1 MKRIIKKTM
10 PFVLAVLIAFQTIY
24 SSVQTAQA
32 SAIPEVLYYTY
43 WDLIN
48 TIYATCGYDSKVD
61 ESVVNNHG
69 VTGKQAWSNFVTF
82 VENSA
87 KANYKFVG
95 DGMSKAFS
103 ELENLVN
110 TATEK
115 GISMSQDL
123 FDMLKDVFGYQS
135 KYSNQQ
141 NQFDCSSEAK
151 VYDFLVSI
159 LGCANYKNLDYL
171 DSVAYK
177 IYVNHS
183 LLSVFVAPSGYAYV
197 LLDIP
202 QNTYLGSG
210 ATDYY
215 TAPLVYLDSGVE
227 KVLYCNP
234 VTVNPSSCEILER
247 KNNYGVYCNAGA
259 YWLVKNGAFVST
271 NTISAQ
277 VSEGACP
284 QEVPEVAPWRKSV
297 DIPDEWRRAN
307 PKESPDKDPKKDP
320 EILPPII
327 PIPLK
332 PSKPDSTE
340 ETTEKPSTETT
351 ENPDSETTEKPD
363 KDSDKKKKPAVC
375 PIINP
380 DTGNVIDP
388 NTGWDIDPSTG
399 KLINPNTGELVDP
412 DMSNPSSL
420 TKKFGDITK
429 LFPFCIPFDLVCLI
443 RGMNAEKKPPVFHYE
458 HKFKDINYTFV
469 VDVDLSN
476 YDKYIKLFRF
486 GMQIFYIIALMFLT
500 SKISTYFA

>member
-1 MKRIIKKTM
+1 MIRIIKKVM
-10 PFVLAVLIAFQTIY
+10 PFVLAVLIVFQTIC

-48 TIYATCGYDSKVD
+48 TLYAACGYDSKVD
-61 ESVVNNHG
+61 ESVINNHG

-115 GISMSQDL
+115 GISITQDL
-123 FDMLKDVFGYQS
+123 YDMLKSVFADQVENV
-135 KYSNQQ
+135 SNG
-141 NQFDCSSEAK
+141 NQFDCSSKKK
-151 VYDFLVSI
+151 VQDMIFSI
-159 LGCANYKNLDYL
+159 TGGYL
-171 DSVAYK
+171 DDMRLRTIVDKGALLNI
-177 IYVNHS
+177 IY
-183 LLSVFVAPSGYAYV
+183 ASGRYYV
-197 LLDIP
+197 YVDNVSFNGP
-202 QNTYLGSG
+202 NYF
-210 ATDYY
+210 
-215 TAPLVYLDSGVE
+215 
-227 KVLYCNP
+227 K
-234 VTVNPSSCEILER
+234 LER
-247 KNNYGVYCNAGA
+247 QKDGSYRLYYKYRENWYQPGQTGGSVIENGETFYDMTITGFASDMQWVI
-259 YWLVKNGAFVST
+259 KNGAFAGT
-271 NTISAQ
+271 DTISAQ

-297 DIPDEWRRAN
+297 DIPDEWRVIN
-307 PKESPDKDPKKDP
+307 PNETPEQNPDDKP
-320 EILPPII
+320 EVLPVII
-327 PIPLK
+327 PIHPT
-332 PSKPDSTE
+332 KPDT
-340 ETTEKPSTETT
+340 KPDTETT
-351 ENPDSETTEKPD
+351 ENPDTETTENPD
-363 KDSDKKKKPAVC
+363 KDKDPDKKKNPVVN

-429 LFPFCIPFDLVCLI
+429 LFPFCIPFDLVRLI

-469 VDVDLSN
+469 VDVDLSD

-500 SKISTYFA
+500 SKISNYFA

>member
-1 MKRIIKKTM
+1 MKRIIKKAM
-10 PFVLAVLIAFQTIY
+10 PFVLAVLIVFQTIC

-115 GISMSQDL
+115 GISMTQDL
-123 FDMLKDVFGYQS
+123 YDMLKSVFADQVE
-135 KYSNQQ
+135 NN
-141 NQFDCSSEAK
+141 NQFNTSSSNSIK
-151 VYDFLVSI
+151 NMIYSICDVKSGSLSSSGLVSNVLSGHLLNIALVGNEYVIFCCSYGAVLKDVELRSNGLYLYRFISSNGRVSYDGYSSDCAHVDGYGELREYSSFGNSARSLPKFII
-159 LGCANYKNLDYL
+159 L
-171 DSVAYK
+171 
-177 IYVNHS
+177 
-183 LLSVFVAPSGYAYV
+183 
-197 LLDIP
+197 
-202 QNTYLGSG
+202 
-210 ATDYY
+210 
-215 TAPLVYLDSGVE
+215 
-227 KVLYCNP
+227 
-234 VTVNPSSCEILER
+234 
-247 KNNYGVYCNAGA
+247 
-259 YWLVKNGAFVST
+259 NGAFVGT
-271 NTISAQ
+271 DTIGAQ

-284 QEVPEVAPWRKSV
+284 KEVPEVAPWRKSV
-297 DIPDEWRRAN
+297 DIPDEWRVIN
-307 PKESPDKDPKKDP
+307 PNETPEHNPDDKP
-320 EILPPII
+320 EVLPVII
-327 PIPLK
+327 PINPT
-332 PSKPDSTE
+332 KPDT
-340 ETTEKPSTETT
+340 KPDTETT
-351 ENPDSETTEKPD
+351 ENPDKD
-363 KDSDKKKKPAVC
+363 KDPDKKKNPVVN

-429 LFPFCIPFDLVCLI
+429 LFPFCIPFDLVRLI

-469 VDVDLSN
+469 VDVDLSD

>member
-10 PFVLAVLIAFQTIY
+10 PFVLAVLIVFQTIC

-48 TIYATCGYDSKVD
+48 TLYATCGYDSKVD
-61 ESVVNNHG
+61 ESVINNHG

-115 GISMSQDL
+115 GISITQDL
-123 FDMLKDVFGYQS
+123 YDMLKSVFADQVISENNSLTRVMGGSGLS
-135 KYSNQQ
+135 K
-141 NQFDCSSEAK
+141 
-151 VYDFLVSI
+151 
-159 LGCANYKNLDYL
+159 
-171 DSVAYK
+171 DSVAQLVAS
-177 IYVNHS
+177 ICGT
-183 LLSVFVAPSGYAYV
+183 SVSSVPIDYIFVKG
-197 LLDIP
+197 
-202 QNTYLGSG
+202 TYLEMVRETSG
-210 ATDYY
+210 CIDIFWSWDPISHFADGHMI
-215 TAPLVYLDSGVE
+215 YLSGE
-227 KVLYCNP
+227 GCGA
-234 VTVNPSSCEILER
+234 I
-247 KNNYGVYCNAGA
+247 YGVVFNEGRYSTSERIYPLASDVF
-259 YWLVKNGAFVST
+259 LVKNSFVCT
-271 NTISAQ
+271 DTISAQ

-363 KDSDKKKKPAVC
+363 KDFDKKKKPAVC

-380 DTGNVIDP
+380 NTGNVIDP

-429 LFPFCIPFDLVCLI
+429 LFPFCIPFDLVRLI
-443 RGMNAEKKPPVFHYE
+443 RGMSAEKKPPVFHYE

-469 VDVDLSN
+469 VDVDLSD
-476 YDKYIKLFRF
+476 YDKYIKLFRY

-500 SKISTYFA
+500 SKISNYFA

>member
-10 PFVLAVLIAFQTIY
+10 SFVLAVLIAFQTIY
-24 SSVQTAQA
+24 SSVQTVRA

-115 GISMSQDL
+115 GISMTQDL
-123 FDMLKDVFGYQS
+123 YDMLKSVFADQVQYA
-135 KYSNQQ
+135 SNG
-141 NQFDCSSEAK
+141 NQFDCSSVDSIDEFIK
-151 VYDFLVSI
+151 SVS
-159 LGCANYKNLDYL
+159 GCYNTTLAEQ
-171 DSVAYK
+171 
-177 IYVNHS
+177 IY
-183 LLSVFVAPSGYAYV
+183 SGKCRLYV
-197 LLDIP
+197 L
-202 QNTYLGSG
+202 
-210 ATDYY
+210 
-215 TAPLVYLDSGVE
+215 SGVVGGRTGRVAFG
-227 KVLYCNP
+227 VLSDTSLPLFIYYDKSRKLYSP
-234 VTVNPSSCEILER
+234 AYRYDGQLRTVGSYGRFCCSDGTIISNCSVEYWESEPSFIL
-247 KNNYGVYCNAGA
+247 NDGCFVGTDTIGV
-259 YWLVKNGAFVST
+259 
-271 NTISAQ
+271 Q
-277 VSEGACP
+277 VSAGACP
-284 QEVPEVAPWRKSV
+284 KEVPEVAPWRKSV
-297 DIPDEWRRAN
+297 DIPDEWRVIN
-307 PKESPDKDPKKDP
+307 PNETPEQNPDDKP
-320 EILPPII
+320 EVLPVVI
-327 PIPLK
+327 PIHPT
-332 PSKPDSTE
+332 KPDT
-340 ETTEKPSTETT
+340 KPDTETT
-351 ENPDSETTEKPD
+351 ENPDTETTEDPD
-363 KDSDKKKKPAVC
+363 KDKDPDKKKNPVVN

-429 LFPFCIPFDLVCLI
+429 LFPFCIPFDLVRLI

-469 VDVDLSN
+469 VDVDLSD

-500 SKISTYFA
+500 SKISNYFA

>member
-1 MKRIIKKTM
+1 MKRIIKKTI
-10 PFVLAVLIAFQTIY
+10 PFVLAVLIVFQSIY

-32 SAIPEVLYYTY
+32 SAVPEILYYTY

-115 GISMSQDL
+115 GISMTQDL
-123 FDMLKDVFGYQS
+123 YDMLKSVFADQVENEHISNPYASYSIDQFQNMIHSITGGYWLDTDMVKAVINGTATFYVVNGQRS
-135 KYSNQQ
+135 GEACFLIFGIWST
-141 NQFDCSSEAK
+141 SSIPLTSRYYA
-151 VYDFLVSI
+151 
-159 LGCANYKNLDYL
+159 DYNF
-171 DSVAYK
+171 YK
-177 IYVNHS
+177 IGYYEKGGFHEVGSYGTKVVNGQS
-183 LLSVFVAPSGYAYV
+183 EGGVICTYWDNAPTFIINSGVFVG
-197 LLDIP
+197 
-202 QNTYLGSG
+202 
-210 ATDYY
+210 TD
-215 TAPLVYLDSGVE
+215 
-227 KVLYCNP
+227 
-234 VTVNPSSCEILER
+234 
-247 KNNYGVYCNAGA
+247 
-259 YWLVKNGAFVST
+259 
-271 NTISAQ
+271 TISAQ
-277 VSEGACP
+277 VSAGACP

-297 DIPDEWRRAN
+297 DIPDEWRVIN
-307 PKESPDKDPKKDP
+307 PNETPEQNPDDKP
-320 EILPPII
+320 EVLPVVI
-327 PIPLK
+327 PIHPT
-332 PSKPDSTE
+332 KPDT
-340 ETTEKPSTETT
+340 KPDTETT
-351 ENPDSETTEKPD
+351 ENPDKD
-363 KDSDKKKKPAVC
+363 KDPDKKKNPVVN

-412 DMSNPSSL
+412 DMSNPSSI
-420 TKKFGDITK
+420 TNKFGDITK
-429 LFPFCIPFDLVCLI
+429 LFPFCIPFDLIRLI
-443 RGMNAEKKPPVFHYE
+443 KGMSADKQPPVFHYE
-458 HKFKDINYTFV
+458 HEFKDINYTFV

-500 SKISTYFA
+500 SKISNYFA

>member
-10 PFVLAVLIAFQTIY
+10 PFVLAVLIVFQTIY

-115 GISMSQDL
+115 GISMTQDL
-123 FDMLKDVFGYQS
+123 YDMLKSVFADQVGENKGMPVCGDSYTS
-135 KYSNQQ
+135 ILPFVNSIMGITDDYKWTGG
-141 NQFDCSSEAK
+141 QFDPYNIWRALKNGDRLNVISHGSVKCMFTSDSK
-151 VYDFLVSI
+151 C
-159 LGCANYKNLDYL
+159 LGLKLDTT
-171 DSVAYK
+171 K
-177 IYVNHS
+177 W
-183 LLSVFVAPSGYAYV
+183 G
-197 LLDIP
+197 
-202 QNTYLGSG
+202 
-210 ATDYY
+210 
-215 TAPLVYLDSGVE
+215 
-227 KVLYCNP
+227 
-234 VTVNPSSCEILER
+234 
-247 KNNYGVYCNAGA
+247 YGVYYSYDLLNFYTFSSCGYTADSSTLTTSSENLDTLSTMPQ
-259 YWLVKNGAFVST
+259 WIIKNGVFVGT
-271 NTISAQ
+271 DTISAQ
-277 VSEGACP
+277 VSAGACP

-297 DIPDEWRRAN
+297 DIPDEWRVIN
-307 PKESPDKDPKKDP
+307 PNEKPEQNPDDKP
-320 EILPPII
+320 EVLPVII
-327 PIPLK
+327 PIHPT
-332 PSKPDSTE
+332 KPDT
-340 ETTEKPSTETT
+340 KPDTETT
-351 ENPDSETTEKPD
+351 ENPDKD
-363 KDSDKKKKPAVC
+363 KDPDKKKNPVVN

-420 TKKFGDITK
+420 ANKFGDITK
-429 LFPFCIPFDLVCLI
+429 LFPFCIPFDLIRLI
-443 RGMNAEKKPPVFHYE
+443 KGMNAGKKPPVFHFE
-458 HKFKDINYTFV
+458 HEFKSIDYTFV
-469 VDVDLSN
+469 VDVDLSD
-476 YDKYIKLFRF
+476 YDKYIKLFRY
-486 GMQIFYIIALMFLT
+486 GMQIFYILVLMFLT
-500 SKISTYFA
+500 AKISTYFA

>member
-1 MKRIIKKTM
+1 MKRIIKKVM
-10 PFVLAVLIAFQTIY
+10 PFVLAVLIVFQTIY

-115 GISMSQDL
+115 GISMTQDL
-123 FDMLKDVFGYQS
+123 YDMLKSVFADQVENV
-135 KYSNQQ
+135 SNG
-141 NQFDCSSEAK
+141 NQFDCSSVDK
-151 VYDFLVSI
+151 VYNMLVNMLGLSDYSNLYDLRYTCSVLQNVVDSGWFL
-159 LGCANYKNLDYL
+159 D
-171 DSVAYK
+171 VAYIDGAYYIFSADHYVYFDQSDTK
-177 IYVNHS
+177 GNTTPIYY
-183 LLSVFVAPSGYAYV
+183 LS
-197 LLDIP
+197 
-202 QNTYLGSG
+202 
-210 ATDYY
+210 
-215 TAPLVYLDSGVE
+215 DSGVHITVKADLIIALPTSK
-227 KVLYCNP
+227 KV
-234 VTVNPSSCEILER
+234 VNRISQV
-247 KNNYGVYCNAGA
+247 YGYDVR
-259 YWLVKNGAFVST
+259 WVVKNGAFAGT
-271 NTISAQ
+271 DTISAQ

-284 QEVPEVAPWRKSV
+284 KEVPEVAPWRKSV
-297 DIPDEWRRAN
+297 DIPDEWRVIN
-307 PKESPDKDPKKDP
+307 PNETPEQNPDDKP
-320 EILPPII
+320 EVLPVII
-327 PIPLK
+327 PINPT
-332 PSKPDSTE
+332 KPDT
-340 ETTEKPSTETT
+340 KPDTETT
-351 ENPDSETTEKPD
+351 ENPDTETTENPD
-363 KDSDKKKKPAVC
+363 KDKDPDKKKNPVVN

-412 DMSNPSSL
+412 DMSNPSSI
-420 TKKFGDITK
+420 TNKFGDITK
-429 LFPFCIPFDLVCLI
+429 LFPFCIPFDLIRLI
-443 RGMNAEKKPPVFHYE
+443 KGMSADKQPPVFHYE
-458 HKFKDINYTFV
+458 HEFKDINYTFV

-500 SKISTYFA
+500 SKISNYFA

>member
-1 MKRIIKKTM
+1 MIRIIKKAM
-10 PFVLAVLIAFQTIY
+10 PFVLAVLIAFQSVY
-24 SSVQTAQA
+24 LSVQTSQA

-115 GISMSQDL
+115 GISMTQDL
-123 FDMLKDVFGYQS
+123 YDMLKSVFA
-135 KYSNQQ
+135 NQVQYASVQ
-141 NQFDCSSEAK
+141 NQFDCSSETK
-151 VYDFLVSI
+151 VYDFLVRV
-159 LGCANYKNLDYL
+159 LDCADYENVDYL
-171 DSVAYK
+171 NSVAYK
-177 IYVNHS
+177 IFSRNS
-183 LLSVFVAPSGYAYV
+183 LLSVFVGSSGCYYV
-197 LLDIP
+197 FLDIP
-202 QNTYLGSG
+202 LNTYQASG

-215 TAPLVYLDSGVE
+215 TSSLVYLDSNGTE
-227 KVLYCNP
+227 RVLYSNYLI
-234 VTVNPSSCEILER
+234 VVPSEHRVSEY
-247 KNNYGVYCNAGA
+247 KNLGVLSNLGA
-259 YWLVKNGAFVST
+259 YWLIKNGAFIST
-271 NTISAQ
+271 NAISAQ

-297 DIPDEWRRAN
+297 DIPDEWRVIN
-307 PKESPDKDPKKDP
+307 PNETPEQNPDDKP
-320 EILPPII
+320 EVLPVII
-327 PIPLK
+327 PINPT
-332 PSKPDSTE
+332 KPDTKPDTESTE
-340 ETTEKPSTETT
+340 NPDTETT
-351 ENPDSETTEKPD
+351 ENPDKD
-363 KDSDKKKKPAVC
+363 KDPDKKKNPVVN

-380 DTGNVIDP
+380 DTGNVVDP

-429 LFPFCIPFDLVCLI
+429 LFPFCIPFDLVRLI
-443 RGMNAEKKPPVFHYE
+443 SGMSAEKKPPVFHYE

-469 VDVDLSN
+469 VDVDLSD
-476 YDKYIKLFRF
+476 YDKYIKLFRY

-500 SKISTYFA
+500 SKISNYFA

>member
-1 MKRIIKKTM
+1 MKRIIKKAM
-10 PFVLAVLIAFQTIY
+10 PFVLAVLIVFQSVY
-24 SSVQTAQA
+24 LSVQTAQA

-87 KANYKFVG
+87 KANYKFIG

-115 GISMSQDL
+115 GISMTQDL
-123 FDMLKDVFGYQS
+123 YDMLKSVFADQVVNESLVVSGQYPTISSFKSAAKIIASICGTSVESVPEYGYFS
-135 KYSNQQ
+135 NDYYLNIFSDSSGHIKIFEREYLFLYVEGKYIYFSGN
-141 NQFDCSSEAK
+141 NYYPSVGGAL
-151 VYDFLVSI
+151 VYDGSYFSECSI
-159 LGCANYKNLDYL
+159 
-171 DSVAYK
+171 
-177 IYVNHS
+177 
-183 LLSVFVAPSGYAYV
+183 
-197 LLDIP
+197 
-202 QNTYLGSG
+202 
-210 ATDYY
+210 
-215 TAPLVYLDSGVE
+215 
-227 KVLYCNP
+227 
-234 VTVNPSSCEILER
+234 SSYDDFNWI
-247 KNNYGVYCNAGA
+247 
-259 YWLVKNGAFVST
+259 VKNGVMVNNSSV
-271 NTISAQ
+271 SAQ
-277 VSEGACP
+277 VSAGACP

-297 DIPDEWRRAN
+297 DIPDEWRVIN
-307 PKESPDKDPKKDP
+307 PNETPEQNPDDRP
-320 EILPPII
+320 EVLPVII
-327 PIPLK
+327 PIHPT
-332 PSKPDSTE
+332 KPDTKPDTESTE
-340 ETTEKPSTETT
+340 NPDTETT
-351 ENPDSETTEKPD
+351 ENPDKD
-363 KDSDKKKKPAVC
+363 KDPDKKKNPVVN

-412 DMSNPSSL
+412 DMSNPSSI
-420 TKKFGDITK
+420 TNKFGDITK
-429 LFPFCIPFDLVCLI
+429 LFPFCIPFDLIRLI
-443 RGMNAEKKPPVFHYE
+443 KGMSADKQPPVFHYE

-500 SKISTYFA
+500 SKISNYFA

>member
-1 MKRIIKKTM
+1 MIRIIKKAM
-10 PFVLAVLIAFQTIY
+10 PFVLAVLIVFQSIY

-115 GISMSQDL
+115 GISMTQDL
-123 FDMLKDVFGYQS
+123 YDMLKSVFADQAAYSNVQNRFDVSSVDKIYNELMAWTCALSDFENVDYLKSVAKSVFSGSVLNIAIDSAGRYIVFCDSSNLYLSDSGYIYVLDSKGNEVLPGFSQVWVQPYS
-135 KYSNQQ
+135 KSCHKYS
-141 NQFDCSSEAK
+141 
-151 VYDFLVSI
+151 
-159 LGCANYKNLDYL
+159 GC
-171 DSVAYK
+171 
-177 IYVNHS
+177 I
-183 LLSVFVAPSGYAYV
+183 
-197 LLDIP
+197 
-202 QNTYLGSG
+202 
-210 ATDYY
+210 
-215 TAPLVYLDSGVE
+215 
-227 KVLYCNP
+227 
-234 VTVNPSSCEILER
+234 
-247 KNNYGVYCNAGA
+247 YGVTS
-259 YWLVKNGAFVST
+259 WIVKGGAFTGTDVV
-271 NTISAQ
+271 SAQ
-277 VSEGACP
+277 VSAGACP
-284 QEVPEVAPWRKSV
+284 KEVPEVAPWRKSV
-297 DIPDEWRRAN
+297 DIPDEWRVIN
-307 PKESPDKDPKKDP
+307 PNETPEQNPDDKP
-320 EILPPII
+320 EVLPVII
-327 PIPLK
+327 PIHPT
-332 PSKPDSTE
+332 KPDTKPDTESTE
-340 ETTEKPSTETT
+340 NPDTETT
-351 ENPDSETTEKPD
+351 ENPDKD
-363 KDSDKKKKPAVC
+363 KDPDKKKNPVVN

-429 LFPFCIPFDLVCLI
+429 LFPFCIPFDLIRLI
-443 RGMNAEKKPPVFHYE
+443 KGMSADKQPPVFHYE

-469 VDVDLSN
+469 VDVDLSD
-476 YDKYIKLFRF
+476 YDKYIKLFRY

-500 SKISTYFA
+500 SKISNYFA

>member
-10 PFVLAVLIAFQTIY
+10 SFVLAVLIAFQTIY

-115 GISMSQDL
+115 GISMTQDL
-123 FDMLKDVFGYQS
+123 YDMLKSVFA
-135 KYSNQQ
+135 NQVAL
-141 NQFDCSSEAK
+141 NSSGNFFDDSDFDAYAK
-151 VYDFLVSI
+151 VIAAICGTAVSAVPHYGQFGKNQGYSGNVGESQSYLLNIISYDNHYYIFEDSYNFESSFL
-159 LGCANYKNLDYL
+159 K
-171 DSVAYK
+171 
-177 IYVNHS
+177 
-183 LLSVFVAPSGYAYV
+183 SG
-197 LLDIP
+197 
-202 QNTYLGSG
+202 GF
-210 ATDYY
+210 
-215 TAPLVYLDSGVE
+215 
-227 KVLYCNP
+227 KVLGADWGRSSLYAIDYDLSTRTYTESVKVSP
-234 VTVNPSSCEILER
+234 VNDVGYSWLIRNGQIVSSD
-247 KNNYGVYCNAGA
+247 V
-259 YWLVKNGAFVST
+259 
-271 NTISAQ
+271 ISVQ
-277 VSEGACP
+277 VSAGACP
-284 QEVPEVAPWRKSV
+284 QEVPDVAPWRKSV

-320 EILPPII
+320 EILPHII

-340 ETTEKPSTETT
+340 ETTENPSTETT

-429 LFPFCIPFDLVCLI
+429 LFPFCIPFDLVRLI
-443 RGMNAEKKPPVFHYE
+443 RGMNAEKKPPVFYYE

-469 VDVDLSN
+469 VDVDLSD
-476 YDKYIKLFRF
+476 YDKYIKLFRY
-486 GMQIFYIIALMFLT
+486 GMQIFYILALMFLT
-500 SKISTYFA
+500 AKISTYFA